1 MLRSGLSFF
10 GLSYEHSKN
19 ILDEFYY
26 LSKYNH
32 LSYSDFLI
40 IPTYARKYLITQLLE
55 DKVRK

>member
-26 LSKYNH
+26 LSKLNH
-32 LSYSDFLI
+32 LNYSDFLSM
-40 IPTYARKYLITQLLE
+40 PTYIRKYLVEKLIE
-55 DKVRK
+55 DNQKK